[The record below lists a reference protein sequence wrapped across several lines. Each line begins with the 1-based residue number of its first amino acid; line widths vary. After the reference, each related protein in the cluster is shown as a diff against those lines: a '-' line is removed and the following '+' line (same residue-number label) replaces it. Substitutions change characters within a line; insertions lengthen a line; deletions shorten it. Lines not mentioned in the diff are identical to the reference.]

1 MDDVTLGSLEGAL
14 AASPENAQLL
24 SVVLRELLTRGQAEK
39 AVTLVQRAGNLE
51 AAPADVRAVAG
62 RVLLAVGQAAQAE
75 ALCQGDAPEVAL
87 VRADALARLERNDE
101 ALSVYQA
108 AVKLNATL
116 EDAELL
122 ARIRA
127 RSAKV
132 VRLGGPALK
141 VVANDDTAALEASR
155 WLVPEKERVTFDDIG
170 GLTAVKEQIRKRIIL
185 PFSKPSLFQR
195 FKKRVGGGIL
205 LYGPPGCGKTLLARA
220 TAGECKAAFF
230 NVAIADVLDMYIGE
244 SERKL
249 NALFEKARSAAPS
262 VMFFDELEAL
272 AGKRQYTRESASS
285 KMVSQFLSEMDGF
298 SQNNHGVLIIGATNV
313 PWAVDSAFR
322 RPGRFDRVLFVP
334 PPDQDAR
341 RAILQRLLDARPSRD
356 CDAAAIAR
364 RTAGFSGADLE
375 HVVELA
381 SDVAIDASLKE
392 GHETPILQAHLEDA
406 LDDAKP
412 TTLEWLTTA
421 RNYARYANEGG
432 QYDEVLDFLKRHGK
446 GA

>member
-1 MDDVTLGSLEGAL
+1 
-14 AASPENAQLL
+14 
-24 SVVLRELLTRGQAEK
+24 
-39 AVTLVQRAGNLE
+39 
-51 AAPADVRAVAG
+51 
-62 RVLLAVGQAAQAE
+62 
-75 ALCQGDAPEVAL
+75 LCQGDAPEVAL